1 MNFTL
6 DYCHLFT
13 NRSIV
18 YKGTN
23 KLVGTSESVNSGFTG
38 ADIEARTDVG
48 LTGGIDGED
57 DSGTDSDSDGDSYV
71 SYSPAIRGV
80 NTSQ

>member
-48 LTGGIDGED
+48 LTGGMDGAED
-57 DSGTDSDSDGDSYV
+57 DSGTDSDSDSDSDGD
-71 SYSPAIRGV
+71 
-80 NTSQ
+80 